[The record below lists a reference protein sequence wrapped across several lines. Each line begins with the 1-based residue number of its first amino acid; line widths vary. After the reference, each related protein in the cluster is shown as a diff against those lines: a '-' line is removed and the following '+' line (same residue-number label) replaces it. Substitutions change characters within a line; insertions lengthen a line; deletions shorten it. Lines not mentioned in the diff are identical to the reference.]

1 METFLERMR
10 QFENRCALED
20 LNNDFCHHL
29 DQGEIEALVDLFCED
44 AVYSHG
50 SRLSRGRE
58 EIRNLFRRR
67 NHGGV
72 RTSRHLQ
79 TGLRLQWLSHELA
92 TGTSVCL
99 TFAANGPSPIPWAT
113 PYLVA
118 DFTDRYR
125 LCRDGRWRIEKRHIE
140 RIFTAPDNPGP
151 VGTAVSGP
159 PPPIRTAP

>member
-1 METFLERMR
+1 VETFLERIR

-20 LNNDFCHHL
+20 LNSDFCHHL
-29 DQGEIEALVDLFCED
+29 DHGEIEALVDLFCED

-50 SRLSRGRE
+50 SRVSRGRE
-58 EIRNLFRRR
+58 EIRRLFQQRAES
-67 NHGGV
+67 GV

-99 TFAANGPSPIPWAT
+99 TFAADGPPPIHPAT

-140 RIFTAPDNPGP
+140 RIFTAADNTGP
-151 VGTAVSGP
+151 IGTTLPGP
-159 PPPIRTAP
+159 PPPVRTTP

>member
-1 METFLERMR
+1 METFLERIK
-10 QFENRCALED
+10 QVENRCALED

-29 DQGEIEALVDLFCED
+29 DLGEIEALVELFCQD

-50 SRLSRGRE
+50 HRVSRGRE
-58 EIRNLFRRR
+58 AIRRLFHQRADT
-67 NHGGV
+67 GM

-99 TFAANGPSPIPWAT
+99 TFAADGPPPIPRAA
-113 PYLVA
+113 PYLIA

-151 VGTAVSGP
+151 VGTALPGP
-159 PPPIRTAP
+159 PPQ